1 MASIPT
7 RGQQHS
13 CECCTF
19 AYTLALLITSLCFTL
34 LSTIENIIYFS
45 ALSFCFHSLQLRF
58 VFSPSI
64 TLAFTIGAM
73 RVTQGGGLESTTTGS
88 STQTGRL
95 THVYHCWCITRG
107 PRTRGAYTRHRLSNT
122 WITTQL
128 LPSSPACPSRHRH
141 TRASRGGATRRCL
154 RLVRI
159 LRRWCGQAC
168 TTHPSHSMSIHPLI
182 MCPTTMCFTMCPTIC
197 RLVCL
202 SACVV
207 MDPTT
212 CLGLLIRSRL

>member
-1 MASIPT
+1 MALRFFFFKIGLP
-7 RGQQHS
+7 
-13 CECCTF
+13 
-19 AYTLALLITSLCFTL
+19 
-34 LSTIENIIYFS
+34 FS
-45 ALSFCFHSLQLRF
+45 A
-58 VFSPSI
+58 PPPPPPI

-73 RVTQGGGLESTTTGS
+73 RMTQGGGSENTTTGS

-95 THVYHCWCITRG
+95 THVCHCWCTTRG

-122 WITTQL
+122 WITTQR

-182 MCPTTMCFTMCPTIC
+182 MCPTTMRSTMCATMCLII
-197 RLVCL
+197 CL
-202 SACVV
+202 SVCGHGPSHMFEPAGHPNAT
-207 MDPTT
+207 M
-212 CLGLLIRSRL
+212 IRRP